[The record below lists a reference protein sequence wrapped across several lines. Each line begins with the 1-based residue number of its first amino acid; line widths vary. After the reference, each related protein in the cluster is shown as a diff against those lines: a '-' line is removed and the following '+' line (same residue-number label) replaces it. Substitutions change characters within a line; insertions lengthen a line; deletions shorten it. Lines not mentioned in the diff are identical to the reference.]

1 MASAAAAMPPTP
13 PKEGPAG
20 EAEGGADAEY
30 NFRRRFQSVVRTI
43 VLTMM
48 YGFVLMLGLFAV
60 FLLGAI
66 LG

>member
-1 MASAAAAMPPTP
+1 
-13 PKEGPAG
+13 
-20 EAEGGADAEY
+20 
-30 NFRRRFQSVVRTI
+30 VRTI

>member
-1 MASAAAAMPPTP
+1 MICYSNAYLY
-13 PKEGPAG
+13 KLHRVVYERG
-20 EAEGGADAEY
+20 
-30 NFRRRFQSVVRTI
+30 RFQSVVRTL